1 MDFEGAKK
9 YIINKLQKELKP
21 DLSYHS
27 IDHTLDV
34 LQAAI
39 RYAEMEGVNGYDLEL
54 IKAAALFHD
63 AGFTEIYEG
72 HEKASVR
79 LAYETLPEFG
89 YTNEDIKLIEG
100 MILSTEIP
108 QHPSTQLEKI
118 IADADLDYIG
128 RDDLFVIGQRLQY
141 EWQLHGKVSSLR
153 EWHEKQLEFLKNHK
167 YFTKSAK
174 KLRNN
179 KKQENIMELENLL
192 HLKK

>member
-1 MDFEGAKK
+1 MDFERAKK
-9 YIINKLQKELKP
+9 YIINKLHKELKP

-39 RYAEMEGVNGYDLEL
+39 RGAEMEGVNGHDIEL
-54 IKAAALFHD
+54 IKTAALFHD
-63 AGFTEIYEG
+63 AGYTEIYEG

-89 YTNEDIKLIEG
+89 YTNKDIKLIEG
-100 MILSTEIP
+100 MILCTEIP
-108 QHPSTQLEKI
+108 QHPSTHLEKI

-128 RDDLFVIGQRLQY
+128 RDDLFLIGQRLQY
-141 EWQLHGKVSSLR
+141 EWKLHGKLSSLR

-167 YFTKSAK
+167 FYTESAK
-174 KLRNN
+174 NLREE
-179 KKQENIMELENLL
+179 KKQQNIQELENLL
-192 HLKK
+192 YFKK